1 MNSGAS
7 LQRLERCL
15 SERLEIARS
24 QLDERN
30 DEGLLN
36 SLPGGPVPYMIICAA
51 WSIILLVLLGF
62 AGVWATEVYGSAGL
76 AAVLCLLGVWMLTCW
91 QLCCRGPSSP
101 PKTRLVDSCDATSD
115 TEDRVA
121 LKPYMDAA

>member
-1 MNSGAS
+1 MLSLHIIVVSRVEAGRQMAQPFRARQAAGNGQLMNSGAS

-62 AGVWATEVYGSAGL
+62 LDLECLDL
-76 AAVLCLLGVWMLTCW
+76 ALRVLG
-91 QLCCRGPSSP
+91 QG
-101 PKTRLVDSCDATSD
+101 
-115 TEDRVA
+115 
-121 LKPYMDAA
+121 